1 MFQWLKLLKAG
12 DPMGEMLV
20 EFQKMIETSAWMYD
34 QAIGVLEG
42 TIKSEEIHDLLYK
55 RDKKVNKAQ
64 RRIRKQIV
72 RHLTAQPESDMP
84 ACLAMMSVIKDAE
97 RLGDF
102 SKNLLEVSEHY
113 NGSFTEGKYITTFRQ
128 RFQEI
133 REMFDKS
140 CKAFVECDEEAAHE
154 VVALKNIVS
163 KECDE
168 ILFKLFDEDLPTNHA
183 VAFTLMSRYIKRIAT
198 HLYNIASAVIEPV
211 HKIDY
216 ADE

>member
-1 MFQWLKLLKAG
+1 MEAFNAACNYISEVAYQ
-12 DPMGEMLV
+12 
-20 EFQKMIETSAWMYD
+20 QKTASQIILHGLCYYD
-34 QAIGVLEG
+34 IREKFGLSSQMAVRAIGKV
-42 TIKSEEIHDLLYK
+42 KAVYK

-163 KECDE
+163 RA
-168 ILFKLFDEDLPTNHA
+168 KLDEDN
-183 VAFTLMSRYIKRIAT
+183 
-198 HLYNIASAVIEPV
+198 
-211 HKIDY
+211 KIQKLL
-216 ADE
+216 ADMFGSKLLKN